1 MTTTPAVT
9 TAPKNTTELVRSEG
23 LQLQVAKALPK
34 GEDATRFMR
43 CVITACNKNPKLWD
57 CTPASV
63 ASVILQAAQWGLMP
77 DGHHAHLIPY
87 GNDATLQFDYK
98 GILALIMR
106 SGEVANVY
114 AEVVCKNDKYRF
126 NLGKV
131 EEHVVDLS
139 TDRGEPYAAYSIV
152 RFKDGEMSA
161 CQMSKFEIE
170 TIRKASRSGAS
181 GPWAT
186 YPLEMWKKTVF
197 KRHAKWIPRLPREVQ
212 QAISQDNE
220 AEYGTRTVDG
230 QPVQSPATE
239 AIKALAP
246 KAKAAPA
253 PETAPAT
260 DDPIDI

>member
-1 MTTTPAVT
+1 MSTTPAVQ
-9 TAPKNTTELVRSEG
+9 PKNTIELVRSAG
-23 LQLQVAKALPK
+23 LQDQVAKALPNAD
-34 GEDATRFMR
+34 DASRFMR

-98 GILALIMR
+98 GILALVMR
-106 SGEVANVY
+106 SGEVAHIH
-114 AEVVCKNDKYRF
+114 ADIVCQNDKYRF

-139 TDRGEPYAAYSIV
+139 KDRGEAYAVYAMV
-152 RFKDGEMSA
+152 RFKDGETA
-161 CQMSKFEIE
+161 AIQMSKAEVE
-170 TIRKASRSGAS
+170 AIRKASRSGSS

-186 YPLEMWKKTVF
+186 YPMEMWKKTAF
-197 KRHAKWIPRLPREVQ
+197 KRLAKWLPRLPRDVQ
-212 QAISQDNE
+212 EAIHKDNE
-220 AEYGTRTVDG
+220 AEYGHRTVEG
-230 QPVQSPATE
+230 QPVQPAAEAVKEAVKKAKATE
-239 AIKALAP
+239 A
-246 KAKAAPA
+246 
-253 PETAPAT
+253 ETILGG

>member
-1 MTTTPAVT
+1 MSTTPAVQ
-9 TAPKNTTELVRSEG
+9 PKNTIELVRSAG
-23 LQLQVAKALPK
+23 LQDQVAKALPNAD
-34 GEDATRFMR
+34 DASRFMR

-98 GILALIMR
+98 GILALVMR
-106 SGEVANVY
+106 SGEVAHIH
-114 AEVVCKNDKYRF
+114 ADIVCQNDKYRF

-139 TDRGEPYAAYSIV
+139 KDRGEAYAVYAMV
-152 RFKDGEMSA
+152 RFKDGETA
-161 CQMSKFEIE
+161 AIQMSKAEVE
-170 TIRKASRSGAS
+170 AIRKASRSGSS

-186 YPLEMWKKTVF
+186 YPMEMWKKTAF
-197 KRHAKWIPRLPREVQ
+197 KRLAKWLPRLPRDVQ
-212 QAISQDNE
+212 EAIHKDNE
-220 AEYGTRTVDG
+220 AEYGHRTVEG
-230 QPVQSPATE
+230 QPVQPAAEAVKEAVKKAKATE
-239 AIKALAP
+239 AEAILGG
-246 KAKAAPA
+246 
-253 PETAPAT
+253 

>member
-1 MTTTPAVT
+1 MSNAII
-9 TAPKNTTELVRSEG
+9 PKNTIELVRSAG
-23 LQLQVAKALPK
+23 LQDQVAKALPNAD
-34 GEDATRFMR
+34 DASRFMR

-98 GILALIMR
+98 GILALVMR
-106 SGEVANVY
+106 SGEVAHIH
-114 AEVVCKNDKYRF
+114 ADIVCQNDKYRF

-139 TDRGEPYAAYSIV
+139 KDRGEAYAVYAMV
-152 RFKDGEMSA
+152 RFKDGETA
-161 CQMSKFEIE
+161 AIQMSKAEVE
-170 TIRKASRSGAS
+170 AIRKASRSGSS

-186 YPLEMWKKTVF
+186 YPMEMWKKTAF
-197 KRHAKWIPRLPREVQ
+197 KRLAKWLPRLPRDVQ
-212 QAISQDNE
+212 EAIHKDNE
-220 AEYGTRTVDG
+220 AEYGHRTVEG
-230 QPVQSPATE
+230 QPVQPAAEAVKEAVKKAKATE
-239 AIKALAP
+239 A
-246 KAKAAPA
+246 
-253 PETAPAT
+253 ETILGG

>member
-1 MTTTPAVT
+1 MSNAII
-9 TAPKNTTELVRSEG
+9 PKNASELVRSEG
-23 LQLQVAKALPK
+23 LQQQVSKALPK

-43 CVITACNKNPKLWD
+43 CVVTACNKNPKLWD

-106 SGEVANVY
+106 SGEVAHVY
-114 AEVVCKNDKYRF
+114 ADVVCKNDKYRF

-131 EEHVVDLS
+131 EEHVVDLAS
-139 TDRGEPYAAYSIV
+139 DRGEPYAAYSIV
-152 RFKDGEMSA
+152 RFKDGETSA
-161 CQMSKFEIE
+161 CQMSKAEIE
-170 TIRKASRSGAS
+170 AIRKASRSGSS

-197 KRHAKWIPRLPREVQ
+197 KRHAKWLPRLPREVQ
-212 QAISQDNE
+212 QAIQEDNQ
-220 AEYGTRTVDG
+220 AEFGQRTVDG
-230 QPVQSPATE
+230 QPVQSAVE
-239 AIKALAP
+239 AVKDVVK
-246 KAKAAPA
+246 KAKAPEAAPQQEPKA
-253 PETAPAT
+253 DE
-260 DDPIDI
+260 PIDI

>member
-1 MTTTPAVT
+1 MSTTPALP
-9 TAPKNTTELVRSEG
+9 PKNTIELVRSQS
-23 LQLQVAKALPK
+23 LQEQVAKALPNAD
-34 GEDATRFMR
+34 DASRFMR

-98 GILALIMR
+98 GILALVMR
-106 SGEVANVY
+106 SGEVAHIH
-114 AEVVCKNDKYRF
+114 ADIVCQNDKYRF

-139 TDRGEPYAAYSIV
+139 KDRGEAYAVYAMV
-152 RFKDGEMSA
+152 RFKDGETA
-161 CQMSKFEIE
+161 AIQMSKAEVE
-170 TIRKASRSGAS
+170 AIRKASRSGSS

-186 YPLEMWKKTVF
+186 YPMEMWKKTAF
-197 KRHAKWIPRLPREVQ
+197 KRLAKWLPRLPRDVQ
-212 QAISQDNE
+212 EAIRKDNE
-220 AEYGTRTVDG
+220 AEYGHRTVEG
-230 QPVQSPATE
+230 QPVQPAAEAVKEAVKKAKATE
-239 AIKALAP
+239 A
-246 KAKAAPA
+246 
-253 PETAPAT
+253 ETILGG

>member
-1 MTTTPAVT
+1 MSTTPALP
-9 TAPKNTTELVRSEG
+9 PKNTIELVRSQS
-23 LQLQVAKALPK
+23 LQEQVAKALPNAD
-34 GEDATRFMR
+34 DASRFMR

-98 GILALIMR
+98 GILALVMR
-106 SGEVANVY
+106 SGEVAHIH
-114 AEVVCKNDKYRF
+114 ADIVCQNDKYRF

-139 TDRGEPYAAYSIV
+139 KDRGEAYAVYAMV
-152 RFKDGEMSA
+152 RFKDGETA
-161 CQMSKFEIE
+161 AIQMSKAEVE
-170 TIRKASRSGAS
+170 AIRKASRSGSS

-186 YPLEMWKKTVF
+186 YPMEMWKKTAF
-197 KRHAKWIPRLPREVQ
+197 KRLAKWLPRLPRDVQ
-212 QAISQDNE
+212 EAIHKDNE
-220 AEYGTRTVDG
+220 AEYGHRTVEG
-230 QPVQSPATE
+230 QPVQPAAEAVKEAVKKAKATE
-239 AIKALAP
+239 AEAILGG
-246 KAKAAPA
+246 
-253 PETAPAT
+253 

>member
-1 MTTTPAVT
+1 MSNAII
-9 TAPKNTTELVRSEG
+9 PKNASELVRSEG
-23 LQLQVAKALPK
+23 LQQQVSKALPK

-43 CVITACNKNPKLWD
+43 CVVTACNKNPKLWD

-98 GILALIMR
+98 GILALVMR
-106 SGEVANVY
+106 SGEVAHIH
-114 AEVVCKNDKYRF
+114 ADIVCQNDKYRF

-139 TDRGEPYAAYSIV
+139 KDRGEAYAVYAMV
-152 RFKDGEMSA
+152 RFKDGETA
-161 CQMSKFEIE
+161 AIQMSKAEVE
-170 TIRKASRSGAS
+170 AIRKASRSGSS

-186 YPLEMWKKTVF
+186 YPMEMWKKTAF
-197 KRHAKWIPRLPREVQ
+197 KRLAKWLPRLPRDVQ
-212 QAISQDNE
+212 EAIHKDNE
-220 AEYGTRTVDG
+220 AEYGHRTVEG
-230 QPVQSPATE
+230 QPVQPAAEAVKEAVKKAKATE
-239 AIKALAP
+239 AEAILGG
-246 KAKAAPA
+246 
-253 PETAPAT
+253 

>member
-1 MTTTPAVT
+1 MSTTPAIQ
-9 TAPKNTTELVRSEG
+9 PKNTIELVRSAG
-23 LQLQVAKALPK
+23 LQDQVAKALPNAD
-34 GEDATRFMR
+34 DASRFMR

-98 GILALIMR
+98 GILALVMR
-106 SGEVANVY
+106 SGEVAHIH
-114 AEVVCKNDKYRF
+114 ADIVCQNDKYRF

-139 TDRGEPYAAYSIV
+139 KDRGEAYAVYAMV
-152 RFKDGEMSA
+152 RFKDGETA
-161 CQMSKFEIE
+161 AIQMSKAEVE
-170 TIRKASRSGAS
+170 AIRKASRSGSS

-186 YPLEMWKKTVF
+186 YPMEMWKKTAF
-197 KRHAKWIPRLPREVQ
+197 KRLAKWLPRLPRDVQ
-212 QAISQDNE
+212 EAIHKDNE
-220 AEYGTRTVDG
+220 AEYGHRTVEG
-230 QPVQSPATE
+230 QPVQPAAEAVKEAVKKAKATE
-239 AIKALAP
+239 AEAILGG
-246 KAKAAPA
+246 
-253 PETAPAT
+253 

>member
-1 MTTTPAVT
+1 MSTTPAVQ
-9 TAPKNTTELVRSEG
+9 PKNTIELVRSAG
-23 LQLQVAKALPK
+23 LQDQVAKALPNAD
-34 GEDATRFMR
+34 DASRFMR

-98 GILALIMR
+98 GILALVMR
-106 SGEVANVY
+106 SGEVAHIH
-114 AEVVCKNDKYRF
+114 ADIVCHNDKYRF

-139 TDRGEPYAAYSIV
+139 KDRGEAYAVYAMV
-152 RFKDGEMSA
+152 RFKDGETA
-161 CQMSKFEIE
+161 AIQMSKAEVE
-170 TIRKASRSGAS
+170 AIRKASRSGSS

-186 YPLEMWKKTVF
+186 YPMEMWKKTAF
-197 KRHAKWIPRLPREVQ
+197 KRLAKWLPRLPRDVQ
-212 QAISQDNE
+212 EAIHKDNE
-220 AEYGTRTVDG
+220 AEYGHRTVEG
-230 QPVQSPATE
+230 QPVQPAAEAVKEAVKKAKATE
-239 AIKALAP
+239 AEAILGG
-246 KAKAAPA
+246 
-253 PETAPAT
+253 